1 MFFEI
6 NKSTGLINLNK
17 IDRIEKNNTKGFIQ
31 NPDGTKE
38 ECDNY
43 HINFIK
49 NLDNGGVTV
58 YSKHFDTE
66 LQRDTCYEN
75 LKRSITV

>member
-1 MFFEI
+1 MFIEI

-17 IDRIEKNNTKGFIQ
+17 IDRIEKGHTKGFIQ
-31 NPDGTKE
+31 NPDGNKE
-38 ECDNY
+38 ECDQY
-43 HINFIK
+43 YISFIK
-49 NLDNGGVTV
+49 EIDGSGVKI